1 MSTAVKPT
9 AGVQGLSDVKQTMR
23 ATLEAIL
30 LLLVGYS
37 SLTDGLS
44 KLTHK
49 IQFTILHYTHTS
61 RVQSLTRCTMS
72 KTTTLHTS
80 RCRGCSV
87 DGTLY
92 SAIQNSQILI
102 LFSYEYASGQIKLS
116 QTYVHAETHII
127 IRVNSHLACIHPSFS
142 LQCRPGPPPLRLPGG
157 LCPWLQTVRSVLHRP
172 RVWEALFCLV

>member
-1 MSTAVKPT
+1 MSAAAKPT
-9 AGVQGLSDVKQTMR
+9 AGVLGLSDIKQTMR

-49 IQFTILHYTHTS
+49 KRFTILHCTHTS
-61 RVQSLTRCTMS
+61 RVQSLTHCTMS
-72 KTTTLHTS
+72 TTLHTS

-92 SAIQNSQILI
+92 SAMQNRQLLI
-102 LFSYEYASGQIKLS
+102 LCSYEYASGQIKLS
-116 QTYVHAETHII
+116 QTYM
-127 IRVNSHLACIHPSFS
+127 LK
-142 LQCRPGPPPLRLPGG
+142 
-157 LCPWLQTVRSVLHRP
+157 QT
-172 RVWEALFCLV
+172 